1 MRNPLD
7 DKDFLRQLD
16 QEKEREVFAKVISL
30 NYDEDPIE
38 EITGRVTSGSVN
50 LDGTSKSRRTCSLSL
65 VAQELNI
72 HEFYWGLSTKFKL
85 YTGLKNKINSD
96 YPDIIWFPL
105 GTYVISSFNTSQ
117 STNSYTVSIQ
127 GKDKIALLDGTFGGT
142 VTSLTADFGTETILD
157 ESGISTKQ
165 SLLIKN
171 IIREVVHEY
180 AREPYH
186 NIIIND
192 LEMCG
197 LELMEYRGEDP
208 MYFLVNTET
217 DEVSNMTM
225 SGTQG
230 PYYYKNY
237 NSTLGTYG
245 GWSAGTVLLKNIPV
259 YDNRTATSMTRNYPT
274 LISVDKKTTYSVI
287 KAEYGDS
294 VGYRVTDLVYAGDLI
309 AQVGGDVASNVLDKL
324 VSMLGDYEY
333 FYNLQ
338 GRFVFQRKKTYLDTS
353 WNNIRSDSEE
363 KQIYVEAAA
372 GTSAVTYSFE
382 DANLITSISNNPD
395 FDNLKNDYS
404 IWGTRTTAGGNEAP
418 VHLRCVIDTK
428 PQYYKNYVGD
438 IYVSKEYTGEEKAD
452 VTCDW
457 REIIYQ
463 MASDY
468 MKHNHDDD
476 FIVTIAKNNK
486 EVYPTGYTGY
496 ELYYTDIYSFWR
508 DLYKLDYDYSY
519 NISYVTRSDYENNPS
534 NYFWYEQGSNMSAY
548 LKTNTYYYQDA
559 YTVYQKVYNMSEAKF
574 KANPSFYY
582 CIKQGNS
589 SEPYDLERDYYTR
602 SEDDYITKKNYK
614 KFNTSESNIGWNVNV
629 IQAPQSLDFW
639 FDFLDT
645 NGEVDQ
651 YSVRNVG
658 SRPKAENDSD
668 VKAIYFRDIPTMI
681 FVGVTYTKNQIK
693 ADLKV
698 NYSNYGLTKTQYE
711 SMSKE
716 AIDNFIQQNDL
727 VLKAIQKQHDD
738 MPGYTFIQLP
748 NYMENL
754 FEISSQG
761 KSAKDILDEW
771 LYNYSYC
778 TESISI
784 TALPIYY
791 LEPNTRIYVRDDNS
805 NINGEYIADR
815 ITLSLQYNGTMT
827 ITATKAAER
836 IY

>member
-7 DKDFLRQLD
+7 DKEFLRQLD

-50 LDGTSKSRRTCSLSL
+50 LDGTSKSRRSCSLSL

-72 HEFYWGLSTKFKL
+72 HDFYWGLSTKFKL
-85 YTGLKNKINSD
+85 YSGLKNKINSD

-105 GTYVISSFNTSQ
+105 GTYVISSFGTSQ

-142 VTSLTADFGTETILD
+142 VTSLTADFGTETVLD

-230 PYYYKNY
+230 PYFYKNY

-274 LISVDKKTTYSVI
+274 LISTDKETTYSVI

-309 AQVGGDVASNVLDKL
+309 AQVGGDIASSVLDKL

-333 FYNLQ
+333 FYDLQ

-372 GTSAVTYSFE
+372 STSAVTYSFE

-395 FDNLKNDYS
+395 FNNLKNDYS
-404 IWGTRTTAGGNEAP
+404 IWGTRTTAGGNETP

-428 PQYYKNYVGD
+428 PQYYKNYIGD
-438 IYVSKEYTGEEKAD
+438 VYVSKEYVGEEKAD
-452 VTCDW
+452 VVCDW

-468 MKHNHDDD
+468 MKHNHDDN
-476 FIVTIAKNNK
+476 FIVTIANNNK

-559 YTVYQKVYNMSEAKF
+559 YTVYQKVYNMSEAKY

-582 CIKQGNS
+582 YIKQGNS
-589 SEPYDLERDYYTR
+589 SVPYDSERDYYIR

-681 FVGVTYTKNQIK
+681 FVGVAYTKNQIK

-784 TALPIYY
+784 TTLPIYY

>member
-16 QEKEREVFAKVISL
+16 QEKEREIFAKVISL

-50 LDGTSKSRRTCSLSL
+50 LDGTSKSRRSCSLSL

-85 YTGLKNKINSD
+85 YIGLKNKINSE

-117 STNSYTVSIQ
+117 STNSYTVSLQ

-142 VTSLTADFGTETILD
+142 VTSLTADFGTETVLD

-230 PYYYKNY
+230 PYFYKNY

-274 LISVDKKTTYSVI
+274 LISTDKETTYSVI
-287 KAEYGDS
+287 RAEYGDS

-333 FYNLQ
+333 FYDLQ
-338 GRFVFQRKKTYLDTS
+338 GRFVFQRKKIYLDTS

-404 IWGTRTTAGGNEAP
+404 IWGTRTTAGGNETP
-418 VHLRCVIDTK
+418 IHLRCVIDTK
-428 PQYYKNYVGD
+428 PQYYKNYIGD
-438 IYVSKEYTGEEKAD
+438 VYVSKEYAGEEKAD
-452 VTCDW
+452 VVCDW

-468 MKHNHDDD
+468 MKHNHDDN
-476 FIVTIAKNNK
+476 FIVTIAQNNK

-559 YTVYQKVYNMSEAKF
+559 YTIYQKVYNMTEAKY

-582 CIKQGNS
+582 YIRQGNS
-589 SEPYDLERDYYTR
+589 SEPYDSERDYYTR

-778 TESISI
+778 IESISI
-784 TALPIYY
+784 TTLPIYY

-815 ITLSLQYNGTMT
+815 ITLPLQYNGTMT